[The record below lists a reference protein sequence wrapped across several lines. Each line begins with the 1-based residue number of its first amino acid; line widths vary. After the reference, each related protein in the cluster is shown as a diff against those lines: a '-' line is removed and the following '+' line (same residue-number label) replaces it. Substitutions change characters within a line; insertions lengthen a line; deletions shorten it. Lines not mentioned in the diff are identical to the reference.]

1 MSNAAPAVT
10 NTERFM
16 FVHLLRGLASLLVVW
31 SHLSGFWLLENGRS
45 SALQDLWYQLIARP
59 FHVFQNGGHLGVVL
73 FFLISGYII
82 THTSL
87 RESRREFAIKRTM
100 RIFPPL
106 AIATV
111 VAAVLL
117 GVAAV
122 TGTRLIGTNSG
133 TPLEWVASLFLLDGF
148 ISDAR
153 IMDVTWTL
161 VIELLF
167 YTITLITMGLTRRS
181 PVSATWVM
189 TAVWLAVFVASTSLP
204 FVSATINSALP
215 VYLAFLLAGRAIYLW
230 HSGRAGALSAA
241 VLTSSHL
248 VVYMVFTETLSPG
261 FLLAPG
267 GWVGLEP
274 LVTYAYALLIF
285 LGCLVWAPSRL
296 WAPFRVLGD
305 ISYSLYLLHLP
316 VGITVLN
323 LLDLLGVPETINTLI
338 AIAVSLV
345 VAYAMYRLVE
355 TPSQR
360 FARRLIS
367 RPQHGSPAGEP
378 PASPAPKPTA
388 T

>member
-1 MSNAAPAVT
+1 
-10 NTERFM
+10 M

-45 SALQDLWYQLIARP
+45 SALQDLWYQLVAQP

-87 RESRREFAIKRTM
+87 RETRRDFAVKRTL

-106 AIATV
+106 LFAT
-111 VAAVLL
+111 
-117 GVAAV
+117 GVAALLLV
-122 TGTRLIGTNSG
+122 ISSATDTILYGTNSADAW
-133 TPLEWVASLFLLDGF
+133 TWIASVFLIDGF
-148 ISDAR
+148 VSDTR
-153 IMDVTWTL
+153 VLDVTWTL
-161 VIELLF
+161 VVELLF
-167 YTITLITMGLTRRS
+167 YTLTLVAMGLTQRS
-181 PVSATWVM
+181 PVAATWVM
-189 TAVWLAVFVASTSLP
+189 TGVWIAIFVASTTLP
-204 FVSATINSALP
+204 VLSTTINSSLP

-230 HSGRAGALSAA
+230 HSGRAGALTA
-241 VLTSSHL
+241 VILTATHMML
-248 VVYMVFTETLSPG
+248 YMVFIETLSPG

-274 LVTYAYALLIF
+274 VVTYGYALLIF
-285 LGCLVWAPSRL
+285 LGCLVWSPSRL

-323 LLDLLGVPETINTLI
+323 LLDLLGVPESVNTLI

-345 VAYAMYRLVE
+345 AAYVMYLLIE
-355 TPSQR
+355 APSQR
-360 FARRLIS
+360 FARRLIRTKFPLGPS
-367 RPQHGSPAGEP
+367 RPPLPPEP
-378 PASPAPKPTA
+378 SSTPAPGQ
-388 T
+388 